1 MDSVVRI
8 VNRTRG
14 TLLSGRSEVAATW
27 WSGFAPVG
35 LRSSEA
41 DGGVLVERCDAVHTC
56 GVRHEVDVIFID
68 VQGRVLELRPKMKP
82 WSVSRRVPRS
92 RYALRVPNGTI
103 AMSGTRVGDILTWT
117 TATFPAR
124 PTPVR

>member
-1 MDSVVRI
+1 MDRVVRI

-14 TLLSGRSEVAATW
+14 TLLSSRSEVAATW

-35 LRSSEA
+35 LRGPEA
-41 DGGVLVERCDAVHTC
+41 EGGVLVERCDAVHTW

-82 WSVSRRVPRS
+82 WSVSRRIPGA
-92 RYALRVPNGTI
+92 RYALRVPEGTI
-103 AMSGTRVGDILTWT
+103 EMSGTSVGDVLTWT
-117 TATFPAR
+117 TATLPAR